1 MMRVRVGP
9 RARLAIDPNTPPPH
23 LYLAICLVGM
33 GEIDKAKAAF
43 TTGQRVS
50 PEFFRTRLK
59 GTPAY
64 ARLEDRKRAT
74 TFLRIAAGLAD
85 PSAAEALR

>member
-1 MMRVRVGP
+1 
-9 RARLAIDPNTPPPH
+9 
-23 LYLAICLVGM
+23 M
-33 GEIDKAKAAF
+33 GEIDKAQATF

-50 PEFFRTRLK
+50 PEFFRSRLK

-64 ARLEDRKRAT
+64 ARLGDRERAT